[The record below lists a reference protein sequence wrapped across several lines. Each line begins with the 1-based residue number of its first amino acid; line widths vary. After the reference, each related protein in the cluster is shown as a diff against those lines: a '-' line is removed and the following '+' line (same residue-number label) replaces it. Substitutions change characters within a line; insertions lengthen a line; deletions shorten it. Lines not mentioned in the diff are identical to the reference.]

1 MRKLGIIFF
10 AFAMLARCN
19 GTPPPGEVTE
29 VRIPRGAGGVGFLPL
44 LVMEKYH
51 LIEEQAKVAG
61 IPNLRVRWMELGGP
75 AVMNDA
81 LLSGS
86 VDFIAAGPPAFIIL
100 WDRTQDSA
108 KVMGVAAMSSLPM
121 YLNTR
126 AEHLKKLD
134 DLTDKDKI
142 AVTAIKVSIPAL
154 IMQMYAREKYGASN
168 FARFD
173 KYTVTMTHPDGVIA
187 LISGS
192 SSIDAHFT
200 SPPFHQRERKDAR
213 IRTIMTS
220 DDVMGG
226 STTFTMLST
235 TTAFR
240 ANNPKVYAAV
250 LKALDEAI
258 DAILDDKEGAAEI
271 LRDSTGDSGFSRDEL
286 MEVLKDPSVKFT
298 TTPENI
304 VKYADF
310 MHYTGS
316 IQRRPSSWKDLFF
329 PEIQDAP
336 GS

>member
-10 AFAMLARCN
+10 AFATLARCS

-44 LVMEKYH
+44 LAMEKYH
-51 LIEEQAKVAG
+51 LIEERAKEAG
-61 IPNLRVRWMELGGP
+61 IPNLRVRWMDLGGP

-134 DLTDKDKI
+134 DLNDKDKI
-142 AVTAIKVSIPAL
+142 AVTAIKVSTPAL

-187 LISGS
+187 LLSGS
-192 SSIDAHFT
+192 GSIDAHFT
-200 SPPFHQRERKDAR
+200 SPPFHQRERKDPR

-226 STTFTMLST
+226 STDRKST
-235 TTAFR
+235 R
-240 ANNPKVYAAV
+240 LNSSHLVISYAV
-250 LKALDEAI
+250 FCL
-258 DAILDDKEGAAEI
+258 
-271 LRDSTGDSGFSRDEL
+271 
-286 MEVLKDPSVKFT
+286 
-298 TTPENI
+298 
-304 VKYADF
+304 
-310 MHYTGS
+310 
-316 IQRRPSSWKDLFF
+316 
-329 PEIQDAP
+329 
-336 GS
+336 